1 MQVHY
6 KRIQYYIFTSTTL
19 EQYTLYK
26 HIPFQFREN
35 IIIIILCPI
44 LCVQAPAATIAIR
57 RLQTVVNVYELRS
70 WKPRNATT

>member
-35 IIIIILCPI
+35 IIIIILC
-44 LCVQAPAATIAIR
+44 VQAPAATIAIR